1 MPANYALHRFGTQ
14 AMQRLPSQIQR
25 PAQRFRRLYNG
36 GLHGRNFFFYANP
49 YRTTSVSQLYHS
61 GCTMTGAEFFAQSCA
76 WLKEHPSEGGTVCLY
91 GLLAHYCLMS
101 HLAPLMEK
109 AVTKG
114 KLTWTELEVEFDRYL
129 LGLDGKTPPHQQDLS
144 QHLKMTQGECITL
157 SAFFPDATPAAVYRS
172 MKNMMTWCRRMA
184 APKQGLTSFLL
195 GMTKGEFRQ
204 QRMPDHANHKCLHLD
219 IPMLECYEQ
228 ALDQYEDMAQQLSV
242 FCRNGTPLGE
252 DFSKPF
258 V

>member
-14 AMQRLPSQIQR
+14 ALQRLPSQVQR

-36 GLHGRNFFFYANP
+36 GLHGQDLFFYANP
-49 YRTTSVSQLYHS
+49 FRTTPVSQLYHS
-61 GCTMTGAEFFAQSCA
+61 YHAMTGAEFFAQSCA
-76 WLKEHPSEGGTVCLY
+76 YLKEHPSEGATACLY

-109 AVTKG
+109 AMAAG
-114 KLTWTELEVEFDRYL
+114 DLTRTELEVELDRYL

-144 QHLKMTQGECITL
+144 QHLKLTQGECMTL
-157 SAFFPDATPAAVYRS
+157 SEFFSPATPANVYRA
-172 MKNMMTWCRRMA
+172 MKNMMSWCRRMA
-184 APKQGLTSFLL
+184 APKQGLTSILL

-204 QRMPDHANHKCLHLD
+204 QRMPDHANHKCMHLD
-219 IPMLECYEQ
+219 VPMLECYEE
-228 ALDQYEDMAQQLSV
+228 ALDQYEEMAQQLAV
-242 FCRNGTPLGE
+242 FCRNGTPLGNE
-252 DFSKPF
+252 FSRPF